1 MLNLILEE
9 VQFFSKLCKS
19 VLSIEHDKTW
29 YHKVTKEI
37 MKKKLTNV
45 KVILCE
51 NRENYISAIDEHYD
65 NSIDFIL
72 IDGKSRGKLLIKF

>member
-1 MLNLILEE
+1 
-9 VQFFSKLCKS
+9 
-19 VLSIEHDKTW
+19 
-29 YHKVTKEI
+29 